1 MGNALRLVVTM
12 VVPAAVASAIPA
24 IVMAA
29 AAMMP
34 MPVTMAVPDLNYR
47 VVLRASG
54 AIPSR
59 AEADD
64 AAARTETATA
74 AAMIR
79 IRFMVSSRLKLL
91 RSGLTSRS
99 ERRDERRMARNWR
112 PARPVPAQ
120 RGCGA

>member
-47 VVLRASG
+47 VVLRG
-54 AIPSR
+54 
-59 AEADD
+59 
-64 AAARTETATA
+64 
-74 AAMIR
+74 
-79 IRFMVSSRLKLL
+79 
-91 RSGLTSRS
+91 
-99 ERRDERRMARNWR
+99 ERRHSESRRGGRCGRKDRNCDG
-112 PARPVPAQ
+112 
-120 RGCGA
+120 RGDDQDPLHGFLPFEIAALRTHQPL